1 MNIMS
6 TDDHAREDQMGDF
19 DGLGANEAKDMEAA
33 LRRMGLVAPTEHPRM
48 RPLTGG
54 VSSIILRVDTATSA
68 FCVKRALEKLKVV
81 ADWRAPVSRSLA
93 EVAWM
98 KVAARI
104 TPGSVPPILGED
116 PQTFSFAMAFLD
128 PADHPVWKTQLL
140 GGFAAP
146 SFAAAVAARLVDIH
160 AATADDA
167 ATERQFGDGTVFRE
181 LRLDPYFGAT
191 ALVHR
196 DCADALNQ
204 LIQRT
209 AATRRALVHGDISP
223 KNILVGPDG
232 PVLLDAE
239 CACYGDPAFDVAFCL
254 THLFL
259 KCVHRPAMAQ
269 DCLACVDSFWGA
281 YAGRVGW
288 EPIDGLEARVVSLL
302 AGLML
307 ARIDGKSPVEY
318 LTDEG
323 DRNLVRTFARQA
335 VLNPPS
341 RLSDYGRNWSEHLSK

>member
-1 MNIMS
+1 MSIMP
-6 TDDHAREDQMGDF
+6 TGGHVRGEQMGDF
-19 DGLGANEAKDMEAA
+19 DGLGADEADDMQAA
-33 LRRMGLVAPTEHPRM
+33 LRRMGLVAPGEHLSM

-54 VSSIILRVDTATSA
+54 VSSIILRVDTATST
-68 FCVKRALEKLKVV
+68 FCVKRALEKLKVA

-104 TPGSVPPILGED
+104 KPESVPRILGED
-116 PQTFSFAMAFLD
+116 PQSFSFAMAFLD

-140 GGFAAP
+140 DGFASP
-146 SFAAAVAARLVDIH
+146 SFASAVAARLVEVH
-160 AATADDA
+160 AATADD
-167 ATERQFGDGTVFRE
+167 TQIERQFGDGTVFRE

-191 ALVHR
+191 AVVHP
-196 DCADALNQ
+196 DCADALDQ
-204 LIQRT
+204 LIRRT

-223 KNILVGPDG
+223 KNILAGPDG

-239 CACYGDPAFDVAFCL
+239 CACYGDPAFDAAFCL

-259 KCVHRPAMAQ
+259 KCVRRPDIAS
-269 DCLACVDSFWGA
+269 DCLACVDSFWDS
-281 YAGRVGW
+281 YASHVAW
-288 EPIDGLEARVVSLL
+288 EPVDGLEARVVSLL

-318 LTDEG
+318 LTAEG
-323 DRNLVRTFARQA
+323 DRDLVRTFARHFI
-335 VLNPPS
+335 LHPPL
-341 RLSDYGRNWSEHLSK
+341 RLGDYGRNWSEHLSK